1 MKKCLLIIG
10 AVALIF
16 ASCKKVPDF
25 DPVKQAADDDA
36 AIRNYLKLANVS
48 AVKDASTALYY
59 NIVNPGTGPQPAAN
73 STVTVTYV
81 GKTLDGVIF
90 DQSKT
95 DIAFTLNK
103 LITGWQIGLPK
114 IGTGGEIILYV
125 PSALGYGNSSAGPL
139 GPNTVLMFDI
149 KLSSFTN

>member
-1 MKKCLLIIG
+1 MKRYLVFLGIITI
-10 AVALIF
+10 AF
-16 ASCKKVPDF
+16 ASCKKIPDF

-36 AIRNYLKLANVS
+36 AIRNYLQLANVP

-59 NIVNPGTGPQPAAN
+59 NIVNPGTGPHPSAG
-73 STVTVTYV
+73 STVTVTFV
-81 GKTLDGVIF
+81 GKTLDGVTF
-90 DQSKT
+90 DQSST
-95 DIAFTLNK
+95 DIAYTLNR
-103 LITGWQIGLPK
+103 LIAGWQIGLPK

-125 PSALGYGNSSAGPL
+125 PSALGYGNASVGSL

>member
-1 MKKCLLIIG
+1 MKKYLVFLGII
-10 AVALIF
+10 AIAFI
-16 ASCKKVPDF
+16 SCKKIPDF

-36 AIRNYLKLANVS
+36 AIRNYLQQNNLT
-48 AVKDASTALYY
+48 AVKDPSTALYY
-59 NIVNPGTGPQPAAN
+59 NIVSLGTDPHPVVN
-73 STVTVTYV
+73 STVIVTYV
-81 GKTLDGVIF
+81 GKTLDGSIF

-95 DIAFTLNK
+95 DVAFTLNR
-103 LITGWQIGLPK
+103 LIAGWQIGLPK

-139 GPNTVLMFDI
+139 APNTVLIFDI